1 MAGGNVSVVRRDR
14 LYREDGK
21 LDSAIVA
28 RDDFVGDVTALLEN
42 IQQSLH
48 DEARA
53 RMNANIDRSVTDF
66 AGVEAFF
73 AKSGK
78 YPGWVEV
85 QWTKPTGVALKQVEE
100 RLKALKLTVRNAPRD
115 AAAADGTCVFTGAP
129 AVARILIGRAYRSDE
144 RRVGKECVS
153 TGRSRGWPDH

>member
-1 MAGGNVSVVRRDR
+1 MRISDWSSDVCSSDL

-78 YPGWVEV
+78 Y
-85 QWTKPTGVALKQVEE
+85 
-100 RLKALKLTVRNAPRD
+100 
-115 AAAADGTCVFTGAP
+115 
-129 AVARILIGRAYRSDE
+129 RSEE
-144 RRVGKECVS
+144 RRVGEECVS
-153 TGRSRGWPDH
+153 TRRSEGSRYN

>member
-1 MAGGNVSVVRRDR
+1 MLSLPAARPISVRAVLELRRAKAAVKRWGWVRKGAPVIVEVGGGDMAGGNVSVVRRDR

-53 RMNANIDRSVTDF
+53 RMNANIDRKSV
-66 AGVEAFF
+66 V
-73 AKSGK
+73 
-78 YPGWVEV
+78 
-85 QWTKPTGVALKQVEE
+85 
-100 RLKALKLTVRNAPRD
+100 
-115 AAAADGTCVFTGAP
+115 
-129 AVARILIGRAYRSDE
+129 
-144 RRVGKECVS
+144 
-153 TGRSRGWPDH
+153 

>member
-1 MAGGNVSVVRRDR
+1 
-14 LYREDGK
+14 
-21 LDSAIVA
+21 
-28 RDDFVGDVTALLEN
+28 
-42 IQQSLH
+42 
-48 DEARA
+48 
-53 RMNANIDRSVTDF
+53 MNANIDRSVTDF

-129 AVARILIGRAYRSDE
+129 AAARLLIGRAYRFPLGRASGEE
-144 RRVGKECVS
+144 RGCR
-153 TGRSRGWPDH
+153 

>member
-85 QWTKPTGVALKQVEE
+85 QRSEEHTSELQSLMRNSYDVFCLK
-100 RLKALKLTVRNAPRD
+100 KKT
-115 AAAADGTCVFTGAP
+115 
-129 AVARILIGRAYRSDE
+129 
-144 RRVGKECVS
+144 
-153 TGRSRGWPDH
+153 

>member
-1 MAGGNVSVVRRDR
+1 MRISDWSSDVCSSDL

-85 QWTKPTGVALKQVEE
+85 QWTKPTGVAPKQVEE
-100 RLKALKLTVRNAPRD
+100 RIKTLKLTVRNAPRD
-115 AAAADGTCVFTGAP
+115 AAAAHGTCVFTGAP
-129 AVARILIGRAYRSDE
+129 AVERILIGRAY
-144 RRVGKECVS
+144 
-153 TGRSRGWPDH
+153 

>member
-73 AKSGK
+73 ANSGK
-78 YPGWVEV
+78 YPGWVAV
-85 QWTKPTGVALKQVEE
+85 QWTKPPGVALQQ
-100 RLKALKLTVRNAPRD
+100 
-115 AAAADGTCVFTGAP
+115 
-129 AVARILIGRAYRSDE
+129 IGRA
-144 RRVGKECVS
+144 GC
-153 TGRSRGWPDH
+153 RGEGCAHG